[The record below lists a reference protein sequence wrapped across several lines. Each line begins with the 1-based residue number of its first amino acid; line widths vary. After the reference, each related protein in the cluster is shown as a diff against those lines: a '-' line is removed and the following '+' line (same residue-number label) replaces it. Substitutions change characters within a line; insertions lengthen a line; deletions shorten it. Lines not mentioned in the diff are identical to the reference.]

1 MSTSSAFRLRILDAL
16 DRLESSGIRDLL
28 TSEWSTLIS
37 NEVTEDN
44 VSIFLKL
51 VYSPRNRA
59 IMRKLIPLLNQLPS
73 RVPRAALIKSLPPIL
88 TRALSDERNHEV
100 VATVWS
106 VFISKG
112 IVTIDSP
119 FEALARHVGPNEHI
133 TRKGIGLI
141 ISHVSRSVMS
151 DPQGPLFEAFST
163 HILNLLRVPNND
175 ELVESI
181 FESLTLVIRARPE
194 FFETRVQ
201 CLLGECSD
209 ILLKRS
215 SIKLNRAL
223 AQACCDLLLAIAES
237 YGNLSVHP
245 ELRRDIIRSLSRDN
259 LLLFAMTRS
268 NPRLRDSLRVTS
280 AVWFEKLTRT
290 QDSPFLVLEPV
301 QSFQSPEHNQRES
314 SPPLISFRV
323 ADSPFKKSEACIE
336 CMSAPAEPSSQCER
350 VELSPFVR
358 TTEQPQLSI
367 AEAHEPPQC
376 LPKTYGIGDLIRLL
390 TVEEKTERVSL
401 ILESISA
408 LSEDAHFADSI
419 ACADATLL
427 HDRLESLRSGS
438 KLARF
443 LYYKFFQD
451 CGEPVLLYNSVH

>member
-1 MSTSSAFRLRILDAL
+1 
-16 DRLESSGIRDLL
+16 
-28 TSEWSTLIS
+28 
-37 NEVTEDN
+37 
-44 VSIFLKL
+44 
-51 VYSPRNRA
+51 
-59 IMRKLIPLLNQLPS
+59 
-73 RVPRAALIKSLPPIL
+73 
-88 TRALSDERNHEV
+88 
-100 VATVWS
+100 
-106 VFISKG
+106 
-112 IVTIDSP
+112 
-119 FEALARHVGPNEHI
+119 
-133 TRKGIGLI
+133 
-141 ISHVSRSVMS
+141 
-151 DPQGPLFEAFST
+151 
-163 HILNLLRVPNND
+163 
-175 ELVESI
+175 
-181 FESLTLVIRARPE
+181 
-194 FFETRVQ
+194 
-201 CLLGECSD
+201 
-209 ILLKRS
+209 
-215 SIKLNRAL
+215 
-223 AQACCDLLLAIAES
+223 
-237 YGNLSVHP
+237 
-245 ELRRDIIRSLSRDN
+245 
-259 LLLFAMTRS
+259 
-268 NPRLRDSLRVTS
+268 
-280 AVWFEKLTRT
+280 
-290 QDSPFLVLEPV
+290 V